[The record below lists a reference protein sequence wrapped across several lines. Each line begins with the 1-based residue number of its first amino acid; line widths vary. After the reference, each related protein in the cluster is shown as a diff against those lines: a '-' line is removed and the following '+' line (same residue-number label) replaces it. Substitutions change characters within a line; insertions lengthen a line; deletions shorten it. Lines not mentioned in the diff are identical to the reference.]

1 MNKILLFMMMAA
13 GVAQVLAAQKTATL
27 AVAGMSCEAC
37 PITVKKALTK
47 VNGVSRAVVD
57 FDKRLVVVDFDDAKT
72 SVQQLILATSQAG
85 YPSTIRENRQ

>member
-1 MNKILLFMMMAA
+1 MNKILLFVMMAA
-13 GVAQVLAAQKTATL
+13 GAAQVLAVQKTVTL

-57 FDKRLVVVDFDDAKT
+57 FDKRLVVIDFDDAKT
-72 SVQQLILATSQAG
+72 SVQQLTLATAQAG
-85 YPSTIRENRQ
+85 YPSTVRENRQ